1 MDRRGHEFD
10 RTGFKFTIGFFA
22 VVVTLLVLAD
32 YVVGQISAHM
42 LQPTIYQADLADN
55 ATSTTADLVA
65 TASPSIAPL
74 AVAHTTTK
82 QNDGRVD
89 LLPVPLPALSSTSY
103 LVADLETGQVFLEKN
118 SHQSRPIA
126 SISKLMTALVA
137 SETIGYN
144 DLIPISAKAVDTE
157 GDSGDLHAGEKMYL
171 NLLFYPLLLDSSND
185 AATAIA
191 EYGGGNDFI
200 DKMNQKAD
208 ELGMKDTHFSDPSG
222 LSPNNRS
229 SVSDL
234 ALLARY
240 MNASK
245 RFLFDITTQMERKE
259 LRADGSVRVFHNIHP
274 FVTDSRFR
282 GGKPGFT
289 PEAGQTLLSL
299 FSLPMEG
306 RNHLAIIVVLDSN
319 DETADSHAL
328 LNWLVAATK

>member
-10 RTGFKFTIGFFA
+10 HTGFKFTIGFFA

-32 YVVGQISAHM
+32 YGVGQISAHV
-42 LQPTIYQADLADN
+42 LNPTVYQADLAHN
-55 ATSTTADLVA
+55 TTSTATDLVA

-74 AVAHTTTK
+74 AVAHTTK

-89 LLPVPLPALSSTSY
+89 LLPVPTPALSSTSY

-144 DLIPISAKAVDTE
+144 DLIPISEKAIDTE
-157 GDSGDLHAGEKMYL
+157 GDSGDLHVGEKMYL

-185 AATAIA
+185 AAAAIA
-191 EYGGGNDFI
+191 EYGGGKDFI
-200 DKMNQKAD
+200 DKMNLKAD
-208 ELGMKDTHFSDPSG
+208 ELGMKDTHFNDPSG
-222 LSPNNRS
+222 LSPYNRS
-229 SVSDL
+229 SASDL

-259 LRADGSVRVFHNIHP
+259 LRSDGSVRSFHNIHP